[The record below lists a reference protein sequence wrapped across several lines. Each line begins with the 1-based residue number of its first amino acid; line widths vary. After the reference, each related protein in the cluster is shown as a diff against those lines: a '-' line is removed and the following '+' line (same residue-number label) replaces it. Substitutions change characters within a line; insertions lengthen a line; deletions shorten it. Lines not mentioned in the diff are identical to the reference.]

1 MSDQEV
7 GFRFVSHGVE
17 PVFPIG
23 GAPRVTM
30 EAVLAEIVDETYTVL
45 PSGRVTVC
53 EITMRNGF
61 TVRGESGVV
70 FIENN
75 IPELGRKYARER
87 AVEQIWQLL
96 GFRLRDQEWL
106 KLQGTTQEKNR

>member
-7 GFRFVSHGVE
+7 GVRHTSYGVE

-106 KLQGTTQEKNR
+106 KLQGTTQEKH